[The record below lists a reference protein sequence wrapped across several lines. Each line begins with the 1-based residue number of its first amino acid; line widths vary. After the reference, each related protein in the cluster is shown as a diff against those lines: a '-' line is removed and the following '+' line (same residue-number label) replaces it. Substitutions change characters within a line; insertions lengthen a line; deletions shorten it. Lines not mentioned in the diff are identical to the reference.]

1 MKFKALAFAFCAMN
15 LAAQDLS
22 ELYAKASE
30 YEARGDYKNAMIYYK
45 KIAAA
50 SLAESGEKSR
60 RNSAKNSTSSAE
72 NRAAYDDTAV
82 LSSAP
87 PRNSFAQN
95 SAAPKP
101 VEPNSTS
108 SNFADT
114 GSAASGSASNLA
126 SSNSA
131 SLSQNSTMSS
141 SAMQDERNFLAQNS
155 APQGEQNGRNFGFLG
170 LKYYE
175 PIYMLFTHDFS
186 KKPDRKADELHFEFS
201 FERPI
206 TYDALGLGEK
216 ISFAYAQN
224 SWWQITQDSAPF
236 RESNYRPELYVS
248 APVPFADELKIGAMH
263 ESNGKGGE
271 ESRSWNRLYVQSTW
285 SAGGF
290 SITPRAWYAFW
301 LDRTNEDIADYMGY
315 GDLRASYTFG
325 KQRLSALW
333 RNNLHFDGSNRG
345 AIELNYS
352 FPIFNSG
359 FYGYLRYFN
368 GYGESLADYKRSV
381 NKIGI
386 GLSFVEF

>member
-1 MKFKALAFAFCAMN
+1 MKFKALALALCALS
-15 LAAQDLS
+15 LAAQDLT
-22 ELYAKASE
+22 ELYAKAGE
-30 YEARGDYKNAMIYYK
+30 YEAKGDYKNAMIYYK

-50 SLAESGEKSR
+50 SLSKRGEKSR

-87 PRNSFAQN
+87 PRNSVAQN
-95 SAAPKP
+95 SAMA
-101 VEPNSTS
+101 ESSALNSAA
-108 SNFADT
+108 SNFADA

-126 SSNSA
+126 SSNSD
-131 SLSQNSTMSS
+131 SLSQNS
-141 SAMQDERNFLAQNS
+141 A

-206 TYDALGLGEK
+206 AYDVLGLGEK

-271 ESRSWNRLYVQSTW
+271 ESRSWNRLYAQSTW
-285 SAGGF
+285 SADGF

-381 NKIGI
+381 NKIGV

>member
-1 MKFKALAFAFCAMN
+1 
-15 LAAQDLS
+15 
-22 ELYAKASE
+22 
-30 YEARGDYKNAMIYYK
+30 
-45 KIAAA
+45 
-50 SLAESGEKSR
+50 
-60 RNSAKNSTSSAE
+60 
-72 NRAAYDDTAV
+72 
-82 LSSAP
+82 
-87 PRNSFAQN
+87 
-95 SAAPKP
+95 
-101 VEPNSTS
+101 
-108 SNFADT
+108 
-114 GSAASGSASNLA
+114 
-126 SSNSA
+126 
-131 SLSQNSTMSS
+131 
-141 SAMQDERNFLAQNS
+141 
-155 APQGEQNGRNFGFLG
+155 
-170 LKYYE
+170 
-175 PIYMLFTHDFS
+175 MLFTHDFS

-216 ISFAYAQN
+216 FSFAYTQN

-248 APVPFADELKIGAMH
+248 APVPFADELKIGALH
-263 ESNGKGGE
+263 ESNGKGGA
-271 ESRSWNRLYVQSTW
+271 ESRSWNKAYVQSTW

>member
-1 MKFKALAFAFCAMN
+1 MKFKALALALCAMS

-22 ELYAKASE
+22 ELYAKAGE
-30 YEARGDYKNAMIYYK
+30 YEAKGDYKNAMIYYK

-50 SLAESGEKSR
+50 SLADKGDKPR
-60 RNSAKNSTSSAE
+60 RKVAGNSTSSAE
-72 NRAAYDDTAV
+72 NRTPHDDTAV
-82 LSSAP
+82 LSSVVP
-87 PRNSFAQN
+87 QNSLAQN
-95 SAAPKP
+95 SAMA
-101 VEPNSTS
+101 ESSALNSAA
-108 SNFADT
+108 SNFADAD
-114 GSAASGSASNLA
+114 SAASSSASNLA
-126 SSNSA
+126 SNSA
-131 SLSQNSTMSS
+131 SLSQNS
-141 SAMQDERNFLAQNS
+141 AAPDS
-155 APQGEQNGRNFGFLG
+155 APQDEQNGRNFGFLG

-206 TYDALGLGEK
+206 AYDALGLGEK

-271 ESRSWNRLYVQSTW
+271 ESRSWNRLYAQSTW
-285 SAGGF
+285 SADGF

>member
-1 MKFKALAFAFCAMN
+1 MKFKALALALCAMS
-15 LAAQDLS
+15 LAAQDLT
-22 ELYAKASE
+22 ELYAKAGE
-30 YEARGDYKNAMIYYK
+30 YETKGDYKNAMIYYK

-50 SLAESGEKSR
+50 SLADKGDKPR
-60 RNSAKNSTSSAE
+60 RKVAENSTSSAE
-72 NRAAYDDTAV
+72 NRASHDDAAV
-82 LSSAP
+82 LRSATPQNSLAQNSVMARSSAP
-87 PRNSFAQN
+87 N
-95 SAAPKP
+95 SAA
-101 VEPNSTS
+101 
-108 SNFADT
+108 SNFSDA
-114 GSAASGSASNLA
+114 GSAASGFASNLA
-126 SSNSA
+126 SNSA
-131 SLSQNSTMSS
+131 SLSQNSAAPDST
-141 SAMQDERNFLAQNS
+141 
-155 APQGEQNGRNFGFLG
+155 PQGEQNGRNFGFLG

-206 TYDALGLGEK
+206 TYDALGLEEK

-271 ESRSWNRLYVQSTW
+271 ESRSWNRLYAQSTW
-285 SAGGF
+285 SADGF

-359 FYGYLRYFN
+359 FYGYLRYFG

>member
-1 MKFKALAFAFCAMN
+1 MKYKILMLATCTLS
-15 LAAQDLS
+15 LAAQDPS
-22 ELYAKASE
+22 ELYAKAKE
-30 YEARGDYKNAMIYYK
+30 YEAAGDYKNAMIYYK
-45 KIAAA
+45 KIATA
-50 SLAESGEKSR
+50 SLEQGPHAGQNSTPRGSAERDLAAQNSTALSQNSTTSSSTAQDE
-60 RNSAKNSTSSAE
+60 RNS
-72 NRAAYDDTAV
+72 
-82 LSSAP
+82 L
-87 PRNSFAQN
+87 AQN
-95 SAAPKP
+95 SAA
-101 VEPNSTS
+101 
-108 SNFADT
+108 
-114 GSAASGSASNLA
+114 
-126 SSNSA
+126 
-131 SLSQNSTMSS
+131 
-141 SAMQDERNFLAQNS
+141 
-155 APQGEQNGRNFGFLG
+155 QGEQNSENSKNLGILG

-216 ISFAYAQN
+216 FSFAYTQN

-248 APVPFADELKIGAMH
+248 APVPFADELKIGALH
-263 ESNGKGGE
+263 ESNGKGGA
-271 ESRSWNRLYVQSTW
+271 ESRSWNKAYVQSTW
-285 SAGGF
+285 SSGGF

-381 NKIGI
+381 NKIGA

>member
-1 MKFKALAFAFCAMN
+1 MKFKALAFALCAIS

-30 YEARGDYKNAMIYYK
+30 YEAKGDYKNAMIYYK

-50 SLAESGEKSR
+50 SLAESGEKSH

-72 NRAAYDDTAV
+72 NRALHDDTAV

-87 PRNSFAQN
+87 PRNSVAQN

-101 VEPNSTS
+101 VAPNSTS

-114 GSAASGSASNLA
+114 NSVAPGSASNLA

-131 SLSQNSTMSS
+131 SLSRDST
-141 SAMQDERNFLAQNS
+141 ALDS

-271 ESRSWNRLYVQSTW
+271 ESRSWNRLYAQSTW
-285 SAGGF
+285 SADGF

>member
-1 MKFKALAFAFCAMN
+1 MKFKALALALCALS

-22 ELYAKASE
+22 ELYAKAGE
-30 YEARGDYKNAMIYYK
+30 YEAKGDYKNAMIYYK

-50 SLAESGEKSR
+50 SLTERGEKSR
-60 RNSAKNSTSSAE
+60 RKVAENSTSSAE
-72 NRAAYDDTAV
+72 NRALHDDTAV
-82 LSSAP
+82 LSSAVP
-87 PRNSFAQN
+87 QNSLVQN
-95 SAAPKP
+95 SAMARSSG
-101 VEPNSTS
+101 PNS
-108 SNFADT
+108 
-114 GSAASGSASNLA
+114 AAL
-126 SSNSA
+126 
-131 SLSQNSTMSS
+131 
-141 SAMQDERNFLAQNS
+141 NS

-206 TYDALGLGEK
+206 AYDVLGFGEK

-248 APVPFADELKIGAMH
+248 APVPFADEIKIGAMH

-271 ESRSWNRLYVQSTW
+271 ESRSWNRLYAQSTW

-290 SITPRAWYAFW
+290 SITPKAWYAFW
-301 LDRTNEDIADYMGY
+301 LDRTNEDIADYLGY

>member
-1 MKFKALAFAFCAMN
+1 MKFKALALALCALS
-15 LAAQDLS
+15 LAAQDLT
-22 ELYAKASE
+22 ELYAKAGE
-30 YEARGDYKNAMIYYK
+30 YEAKGDYKNAMIYYK

-50 SLAESGEKSR
+50 SLADKGDKPR
-60 RNSAKNSTSSAE
+60 RKVAENSTSSAE
-72 NRAAYDDTAV
+72 NRASHDDTTV
-82 LSSAP
+82 LRPAA
-87 PRNSFAQN
+87 AQN
-95 SAAPKP
+95 S
-101 VEPNSTS
+101 
-108 SNFADT
+108 
-114 GSAASGSASNLA
+114 
-126 SSNSA
+126 
-131 SLSQNSTMSS
+131 
-141 SAMQDERNFLAQNS
+141 LAQNS
-155 APQGEQNGRNFGFLG
+155 AMARSSALNSAASNFADAGSAESGSAPNLVSSNSNSISQNSAALNSAPQSEQNGQNFGFLG

-206 TYDALGLGEK
+206 TYDALGFGEK

-271 ESRSWNRLYVQSTW
+271 ESRSWNRLYAQSTW
-285 SAGGF
+285 SADGF
-290 SITPRAWYAFW
+290 SITPRVWYAFW

>member
-1 MKFKALAFAFCAMN
+1 MKFKALAFALCAIS

-30 YEARGDYKNAMIYYK
+30 YEAKGDYKNAMIYYK
-45 KIAAA
+45 KIAEA
-50 SLAESGEKSR
+50 SLADKGDKPR
-60 RNSAKNSTSSAE
+60 RKVAENSTSSAE
-72 NRAAYDDTAV
+72 TRAAHGDTAV

-87 PRNSFAQN
+87 SQNSVAKN
-95 SAAPKP
+95 SAA
-101 VEPNSTS
+101 PNSTS
-108 SNFADT
+108 SNFADA

-131 SLSQNSTMSS
+131 SLSQNS
-141 SAMQDERNFLAQNS
+141 AALDS
-155 APQGEQNGRNFGFLG
+155 APQGDQNGRNFGFLG

-271 ESRSWNRLYVQSTW
+271 ESRSWNRLYAQSTW
-285 SAGGF
+285 SADGF

-301 LDRTNEDIADYMGY
+301 LDRTNEDVADYMGY

>member
-1 MKFKALAFAFCAMN
+1 MKFKALALALCAMS

-22 ELYAKASE
+22 ELYAKAGE
-30 YEARGDYKNAMIYYK
+30 YETKGDYKNAMIYYK

-50 SLAESGEKSR
+50 SLADKGDKPR
-60 RNSAKNSTSSAE
+60 RKVAENSTSSAE
-72 NRAAYDDTAV
+72 NRASHDDSAV
-82 LSSAP
+82 LHSVKP
-87 PRNSFAQN
+87 QN
-95 SAAPKP
+95 SVAAEPIA
-101 VEPNSTS
+101 PNS
-108 SNFADT
+108 A
-114 GSAASGSASNLA
+114 ASNLA
-126 SSNSA
+126 SNSA
-131 SLSQNSTMSS
+131 SLSQNSASLDST
-141 SAMQDERNFLAQNS
+141 
-155 APQGEQNGRNFGFLG
+155 PQGEQNGRNFGFFG

-271 ESRSWNRLYVQSTW
+271 ESRSWNRLYAQSTW
-285 SAGGF
+285 SADGF

>member
-1 MKFKALAFAFCAMN
+1 MKFKALAFAFCAMG

-30 YEARGDYKNAMIYYK
+30 YEAKGDYKNAMIYYK

-50 SLAESGEKSR
+50 SLADKGDKPR
-60 RNSAKNSTSSAE
+60 RKVAENSTSSAE
-72 NRAAYDDTAV
+72 NRAPHNDTAV

-87 PRNSFAQN
+87 PQN

-101 VEPNSTS
+101 AAQNSTS

-114 GSAASGSASNLA
+114 GSAVSGSASNLA

-131 SLSQNSTMSS
+131 SLSQNSTAS
-141 SAMQDERNFLAQNS
+141 NS

-248 APVPFADELKIGAMH
+248 TPVPFADELKIGAMH

-271 ESRSWNRLYVQSTW
+271 ESRSWNRLYAQSTW
-285 SAGGF
+285 SADGF
-290 SITPRAWYAFW
+290 SITPRAWYEFW

>member
-1 MKFKALAFAFCAMN
+1 MKFKALALALCAMS
-15 LAAQDLS
+15 LAAQDLT
-22 ELYAKASE
+22 ELYAKAGE
-30 YEARGDYKNAMIYYK
+30 YEAKGDYKNAMIYYK

-50 SLAESGEKSR
+50 SLADKGDKPR
-60 RNSAKNSTSSAE
+60 RKVAENSTSSAE
-72 NRAAYDDTAV
+72 NRTLHGDTAV
-82 LSSAP
+82 LNSAESQ
-87 PRNSFAQN
+87 NSVAQN

-101 VEPNSTS
+101 VAPNSAS
-108 SNFADT
+108 SNFADA
-114 GSAASGSASNLA
+114 GSVASGFASNLA

-131 SLSQNSTMSS
+131 SLSQNSASP
-141 SAMQDERNFLAQNS
+141 DS
-155 APQGEQNGRNFGFLG
+155 APQGDQNGRNFGFLG

-206 TYDALGLGEK
+206 AYDALGLGEK

-271 ESRSWNRLYVQSTW
+271 ESRSWNRLYAQSTW
-285 SAGGF
+285 SSDGF

>member
-1 MKFKALAFAFCAMN
+1 MKFKALALALCAMS
-15 LAAQDLS
+15 LTAQDLS
-22 ELYAKASE
+22 ELYAKAGE
-30 YEARGDYKNAMIYYK
+30 YEAKGDYKNAMIYYK

-50 SLAESGEKSR
+50 RLADKGDKPR
-60 RNSAKNSTSSAE
+60 RKVAENSTSSAE
-72 NRAAYDDTAV
+72 NRASHDDTTV
-82 LSSAP
+82 LRSATP
-87 PRNSFAQN
+87 QNSLAQN
-95 SAAPKP
+95 SAAAEP
-101 VEPNSTS
+101 VALDSAA
-108 SNFADT
+108 SNFADA
-114 GSAASGSASNLA
+114 GSATSSSTSNLT

-131 SLSQNSTMSS
+131 SLSQNS
-141 SAMQDERNFLAQNS
+141 A

-206 TYDALGLGEK
+206 TYDALGFGEK

-271 ESRSWNRLYVQSTW
+271 ESRSWNRLYTQSTW
-285 SAGGF
+285 SADGF

>member
-1 MKFKALAFAFCAMN
+1 MKFKALALALCAMS

-22 ELYAKASE
+22 ELYAKAGE
-30 YEARGDYKNAMIYYK
+30 YEAKGDYKNAMIYYK

-50 SLAESGEKSR
+50 SLAERGDKPR
-60 RNSAKNSTSSAE
+60 RKVAENSTSSAE
-72 NRAAYDDTAV
+72 NRASHDDVAV
-82 LSSAP
+82 LSSAMP
-87 PRNSFAQN
+87 QNSFAQN
-95 SAAPKP
+95 SVMAESSA
-101 VEPNSTS
+101 PNSIS
-108 SNFADT
+108 SNFADA

-131 SLSQNSTMSS
+131 SLSQNSTALDST
-141 SAMQDERNFLAQNS
+141 
-155 APQGEQNGRNFGFLG
+155 PQGDQNGRNFGFLG

-206 TYDALGLGEK
+206 AYDALGLGEK

-271 ESRSWNRLYVQSTW
+271 ESRSWNRLYAQSTW
-285 SAGGF
+285 SSDGF
-290 SITPRAWYAFW
+290 SITPRVWYAFW

>member
-1 MKFKALAFAFCAMN
+1 MKFKALALALCALS

-22 ELYAKASE
+22 ELYAKAGE
-30 YEARGDYKNAMIYYK
+30 YEAKGDYKNAMIYYK

-50 SLAESGEKSR
+50 SLADKGDKPR
-60 RNSAKNSTSSAE
+60 RKVAENSTSSAE
-72 NRAAYDDTAV
+72 NRASHDDAAV
-82 LSSAP
+82 LRPAELQ
-87 PRNSFAQN
+87 NSLAQN

-108 SNFADT
+108 SNFADA
-114 GSAASGSASNLA
+114 GSAASVSASNLI

-131 SLSQNSTMSS
+131 SISQNSTAS
-141 SAMQDERNFLAQNS
+141 NS
-155 APQGEQNGRNFGFLG
+155 APQDEQNGRNFGFLG

-206 TYDALGLGEK
+206 AYDVLGLGEK

-271 ESRSWNRLYVQSTW
+271 ESRSWNRLYAQSTW
-285 SAGGF
+285 SADGF

>member
-1 MKFKALAFAFCAMN
+1 MKFKALAFALCAIS

-30 YEARGDYKNAMIYYK
+30 YEAKGDYKNAMIYYK

-50 SLAESGEKSR
+50 SLAESGEKSH

-72 NRAAYDDTAV
+72 NRALHDDTAV

-87 PRNSFAQN
+87 PRNSVAQN

-101 VEPNSTS
+101 VAPNSTS

-114 GSAASGSASNLA
+114 NSVAPGSASNLA

-131 SLSQNSTMSS
+131 SLSRDST
-141 SAMQDERNFLAQNS
+141 ALDS

-206 TYDALGLGEK
+206 AYDALGLGEK

-271 ESRSWNRLYVQSTW
+271 ESRSWNRLYAQSTW
-285 SAGGF
+285 SADGF

>member
-1 MKFKALAFAFCAMN
+1 MKFKALALALCAMS

-22 ELYAKASE
+22 ELYAKASK
-30 YEARGDYKNAMIYYK
+30 YEAKGDYKNAMIYYK

-50 SLAESGEKSR
+50 SLADKGDKPR
-60 RNSAKNSTSSAE
+60 RKVAENSTSSVE
-72 NRAAYDDTAV
+72 NRASHDDAAV
-82 LSSAP
+82 LNSAVP
-87 PRNSFAQN
+87 QNSLAQN
-95 SAAPKP
+95 SAM
-101 VEPNSTS
+101 VESSALNSAA
-108 SNFADT
+108 SNFADA
-114 GSAASGSASNLA
+114 GSAASSSASNLA

-131 SLSQNSTMSS
+131 SLSQNSTAS
-141 SAMQDERNFLAQNS
+141 NS
-155 APQGEQNGRNFGFLG
+155 APQGEQNGLNFGFLG

-248 APVPFADELKIGAMH
+248 APVLFADELKIGALH
-263 ESNGKGGE
+263 ESNGKGGV
-271 ESRSWNRLYVQSTW
+271 ESRSWNKAYVQSTW

>member
-1 MKFKALAFAFCAMN
+1 MKFKALALALCAMS
-15 LAAQDLS
+15 LAAQDLT
-22 ELYAKASE
+22 ELYAKAGE

-50 SLAESGEKSR
+50 SLAERGEKSR
-60 RNSAKNSTSSAE
+60 QRVAENSTSSAE
-72 NRAAYDDTAV
+72 NRASHDDAAV
-82 LSSAP
+82 LRSATP
-87 PRNSFAQN
+87 QNSLAQN
-95 SAAPKP
+95 SAPAKP
-101 VEPNSTS
+101 V
-108 SNFADT
+108 ALD
-114 GSAASGSASNLA
+114 SAASNFSDAGSATSSSTSNLT

-131 SLSQNSTMSS
+131 SLSQNS
-141 SAMQDERNFLAQNS
+141 A

-206 TYDALGLGEK
+206 TYDALGFGEK

-271 ESRSWNRLYVQSTW
+271 ESRSWNRLYAQSTW
-285 SAGGF
+285 SVDGF
-290 SITPRAWYAFW
+290 SITPRVWYAFW

>member
-1 MKFKALAFAFCAMN
+1 MKFKALALALCAMS

-22 ELYAKASE
+22 ELYAKAGE

-50 SLAESGEKSR
+50 SLADKGDKPR
-60 RNSAKNSTSSAE
+60 RKVAENSTSSAE
-72 NRAAYDDTAV
+72 NLASHDDVAV
-82 LSSAP
+82 LRSAMP
-87 PRNSFAQN
+87 QNSLAQN
-95 SAAPKP
+95 SAMA
-101 VEPNSTS
+101 ESSALNSAA
-108 SNFADT
+108 SNFADA
-114 GSAASGSASNLA
+114 GSAASSSASNLA
-126 SSNSA
+126 SNSA
-131 SLSQNSTMSS
+131 SLSQNSTAS
-141 SAMQDERNFLAQNS
+141 NS

-206 TYDALGLGEK
+206 AYDVLGLGEK

-271 ESRSWNRLYVQSTW
+271 ESRSWNRLYAQSTW
-285 SAGGF
+285 SADGF

>member
-1 MKFKALAFAFCAMN
+1 MKFKALALALCAMS

-22 ELYAKASE
+22 ELYAKAGE
-30 YEARGDYKNAMIYYK
+30 YEAKGDYKNAMIYYK

-60 RNSAKNSTSSAE
+60 RNSAENSIASAE
-72 NRAAYDDTAV
+72 NRTLHGDTAV
-82 LSSAP
+82 LNSAESQ
-87 PRNSFAQN
+87 NSVAQN

-101 VEPNSTS
+101 VAPNSAS
-108 SNFADT
+108 SNFADA
-114 GSAASGSASNLA
+114 GSVASGFASNLA

-131 SLSQNSTMSS
+131 SLSQNSASP
-141 SAMQDERNFLAQNS
+141 DS
-155 APQGEQNGRNFGFLG
+155 APQGDQNGRNFGFLG

-271 ESRSWNRLYVQSTW
+271 ESRSWNRLYAQSTW
-285 SAGGF
+285 SADGF

-359 FYGYLRYFN
+359 FYGYLRYLN

>member
-1 MKFKALAFAFCAMN
+1 MKFKALAFALCAMS

-22 ELYAKASE
+22 DLYAKASE
-30 YEARGDYKNAMIYYK
+30 YEAKGDYKNAMIYYK

-50 SLAESGEKSR
+50 SLAERGEKSR
-60 RNSAKNSTSSAE
+60 RNSVKNSTSSAE
-72 NRAAYDDTAV
+72 NRAAHDDTAV
-82 LSSAP
+82 LHSAKP
-87 PRNSFAQN
+87 QNSLVQN
-95 SAAPKP
+95 SAAAEP
-101 VEPNSTS
+101 VALDSAA
-108 SNFADT
+108 SNFSDA
-114 GSAASGSASNLA
+114 GSDASGSASN
-126 SSNSA
+126 SKSI
-131 SLSQNSTMSS
+131 SQNS
-141 SAMQDERNFLAQNS
+141 AAPDS

-186 KKPDRKADELHFEFS
+186 KKSDRKADELHFEFS

-271 ESRSWNRLYVQSTW
+271 ESRSWNRLYAQSTW
-285 SAGGF
+285 SADGF

>member
-1 MKFKALAFAFCAMN
+1 MKFKALALALCAMS
-15 LAAQDLS
+15 LAAQDLT
-22 ELYAKASE
+22 ELYAKAGE
-30 YEARGDYKNAMIYYK
+30 YEAKGDYKNAMIYYK

-50 SLAESGEKSR
+50 SLADKGDKPR
-60 RNSAKNSTSSAE
+60 RKVTENFTSSAE
-72 NRAAYDDTAV
+72 NRAPHDDTTV
-82 LSSAP
+82 LHSAKP
-87 PRNSFAQN
+87 QNSLAQN
-95 SAAPKP
+95 SAMA
-101 VEPNSTS
+101 ESSALNSAA
-108 SNFADT
+108 SNFADV
-114 GSAASGSASNLA
+114 GSAASNSASNLA
-126 SSNSA
+126 SNSA
-131 SLSQNSTMSS
+131 SISQNSTAS
-141 SAMQDERNFLAQNS
+141 NS
-155 APQGEQNGRNFGFLG
+155 APQDEQNGRNFGFLG

-206 TYDALGLGEK
+206 AYDVLGLGEK

-271 ESRSWNRLYVQSTW
+271 ESRSWNRLYAQSTW
-285 SAGGF
+285 SADGF

>member
-1 MKFKALAFAFCAMN
+1 MKFKALAFAFCAMS

-30 YEARGDYKNAMIYYK
+30 YEAKGDYKNAMIYYK

-60 RNSAKNSTSSAE
+60 RKIAENSTSSAE
-72 NRAAYDDTAV
+72 NRAAHDDTAV
-82 LSSAP
+82 LSPAP
-87 PRNSFAQN
+87 PQNSLAQN

-101 VEPNSTS
+101 AAPNSTS
-108 SNFADT
+108 SNFTDAN
-114 GSAASGSASNLA
+114 SAASDSASNLA

-131 SLSQNSTMSS
+131 SLSQNSTAS
-141 SAMQDERNFLAQNS
+141 NS

-263 ESNGKGGE
+263 ESNGKGGA
-271 ESRSWNRLYVQSTW
+271 ESRSWNKAYVQSTW

-368 GYGESLADYKRSV
+368 GYGENLADYKRSV

>member
-1 MKFKALAFAFCAMN
+1 MKFKALALALCAMS
-15 LAAQDLS
+15 LAAQDLI
-22 ELYAKASE
+22 ELYAKAGE
-30 YEARGDYKNAMIYYK
+30 YEAKGDYKNAMIYYK

-60 RNSAKNSTSSAE
+60 QNSAKNSIVSAQT
-72 NRAAYDDTAV
+72 RASHDDTAV
-82 LSSAP
+82 LNSAESQ
-87 PRNSFAQN
+87 NSVAQN
-95 SAAPKP
+95 SATPKP
-101 VEPNSTS
+101 VEPHSTS
-108 SNFADT
+108 SNFADA
-114 GSAASGSASNLA
+114 GSATSGSASNLA

-131 SLSQNSTMSS
+131 SLSQNS
-141 SAMQDERNFLAQNS
+141 LALDS

-206 TYDALGLGEK
+206 AYDALGLGEK

-248 APVPFADELKIGAMH
+248 APVPFADELKLGAMH

-271 ESRSWNRLYVQSTW
+271 ESRSWNRLYAQSTW

>member
-1 MKFKALAFAFCAMN
+1 
-15 LAAQDLS
+15 
-22 ELYAKASE
+22 
-30 YEARGDYKNAMIYYK
+30 
-45 KIAAA
+45 
-50 SLAESGEKSR
+50 
-60 RNSAKNSTSSAE
+60 
-72 NRAAYDDTAV
+72 
-82 LSSAP
+82 
-87 PRNSFAQN
+87 
-95 SAAPKP
+95 
-101 VEPNSTS
+101 
-108 SNFADT
+108 
-114 GSAASGSASNLA
+114 
-126 SSNSA
+126 
-131 SLSQNSTMSS
+131 
-141 SAMQDERNFLAQNS
+141 
-155 APQGEQNGRNFGFLG
+155 
-170 LKYYE
+170 
-175 PIYMLFTHDFS
+175 MLFTHDFS

-216 ISFAYAQN
+216 FSFAYAQN

-271 ESRSWNRLYVQSTW
+271 ESRSWNRLYAQSTW
-285 SAGGF
+285 SADGF
-290 SITPRAWYAFW
+290 SITPRVWYAFW

>member
-1 MKFKALAFAFCAMN
+1 
-15 LAAQDLS
+15 
-22 ELYAKASE
+22 
-30 YEARGDYKNAMIYYK
+30 
-45 KIAAA
+45 
-50 SLAESGEKSR
+50 
-60 RNSAKNSTSSAE
+60 
-72 NRAAYDDTAV
+72 
-82 LSSAP
+82 
-87 PRNSFAQN
+87 
-95 SAAPKP
+95 
-101 VEPNSTS
+101 
-108 SNFADT
+108 
-114 GSAASGSASNLA
+114 
-126 SSNSA
+126 
-131 SLSQNSTMSS
+131 
-141 SAMQDERNFLAQNS
+141 
-155 APQGEQNGRNFGFLG
+155 
-170 LKYYE
+170 
-175 PIYMLFTHDFS
+175 MLFTHDFS

-206 TYDALGLGEK
+206 AYDALGLGEK

-248 APVPFADELKIGAMH
+248 APVPFADELKLGAMH

-271 ESRSWNRLYVQSTW
+271 ESRSWNRLYAQSTW

-290 SITPRAWYAFW
+290 SITPRAWYAFG

-333 RNNLHFDGSNRG
+333 RNTLHFDGSNRG

-359 FYGYLRYFN
+359 FYGYLRYFG

-381 NKIGI
+381 NKIGA

>member
-1 MKFKALAFAFCAMN
+1 MRFKALALVLCAMS
-15 LAAQDLS
+15 LAAQDLT
-22 ELYAKASE
+22 ELYAKAGE
-30 YEARGDYKNAMIYYK
+30 YEAKGDYKNAMIYYK

-50 SLAESGEKSR
+50 SLAERGEKSR
-60 RNSAKNSTSSAE
+60 RRVAENSTSSAK
-72 NRAAYDDTAV
+72 NRASHDDAAV
-82 LSSAP
+82 LNSAVP
-87 PRNSFAQN
+87 QNSLAQN
-95 SAAPKP
+95 SAMA
-101 VEPNSTS
+101 ESGALNSAA
-108 SNFADT
+108 SNLSDA
-114 GSAASGSASNLA
+114 GSAASDSASNLA
-126 SSNSA
+126 SYNSDSIPQNSAASNSA
-131 SLSQNSTMSS
+131 S
-141 SAMQDERNFLAQNS
+141 
-155 APQGEQNGRNFGFLG
+155 QGEQNGRNFGFLG

-206 TYDALGLGEK
+206 AYDALGLGEK

-271 ESRSWNRLYVQSTW
+271 ESRSWNRLYAQSTW
-285 SAGGF
+285 SSDGF

-386 GLSFVEF
+386 GRSFIEF

>member
-1 MKFKALAFAFCAMN
+1 MKFKALTLALCATS
-15 LAAQDLS
+15 LAAQDLT
-22 ELYAKASE
+22 ELYAKAGE
-30 YEARGDYKNAMIYYK
+30 YEAKGDYKNAMIYYK

-50 SLAESGEKSR
+50 SLADKGDKPR
-60 RNSAKNSTSSAE
+60 RKVAENSTSSAE
-72 NRAAYDDTAV
+72 NRASHDDAAV
-82 LSSAP
+82 LNSAVP
-87 PRNSFAQN
+87 QNSLAQN
-95 SAAPKP
+95 SAMAKSSAL
-101 VEPNSTS
+101 NSAA
-108 SNFADT
+108 SNFADA

-131 SLSQNSTMSS
+131 SLSQNSTAS
-141 SAMQDERNFLAQNS
+141 NS
-155 APQGEQNGRNFGFLG
+155 APQGEQNSRNFGFLG

-175 PIYMLFTHDFS
+175 PIYMLFTRDFS

-206 TYDALGLGEK
+206 TYDALGFGEK

-224 SWWQITQDSAPF
+224 SWWQITKDSAPF

-248 APVPFADELKIGAMH
+248 TPVPFADELKIGAMH

-271 ESRSWNRLYVQSTW
+271 ESRSWNRLYAQSTW
-285 SAGGF
+285 SADGF

>member
-1 MKFKALAFAFCAMN
+1 MKFKALAFAFCAMS

-30 YEARGDYKNAMIYYK
+30 YEAKGDYKNAMIYYK

-60 RNSAKNSTSSAE
+60 QNSAKNSIVSAQT
-72 NRAAYDDTAV
+72 RASHNDTAV
-82 LSSAP
+82 LNSAESQ
-87 PRNSFAQN
+87 NSVAQN

-101 VEPNSTS
+101 VEPHSTS
-108 SNFADT
+108 SNFADA
-114 GSAASGSASNLA
+114 GSAASGSASNLE

-131 SLSQNSTMSS
+131 SLSQNSTAS
-141 SAMQDERNFLAQNS
+141 NS
-155 APQGEQNGRNFGFLG
+155 VPQGEQNGRNFGFLG

-216 ISFAYAQN
+216 ISFSYAQN

-236 RESNYRPELYVS
+236 RESNYRPELYIS
-248 APVPFADELKIGAMH
+248 APVPFADELKLGAMH

-271 ESRSWNRLYVQSTW
+271 ESRSWNRLYAQSTW
-285 SAGGF
+285 SADGF

>member
-1 MKFKALAFAFCAMN
+1 MKFKALALALCAMS

-22 ELYAKASE
+22 ELYAKASK
-30 YEARGDYKNAMIYYK
+30 YEAKGDYKNAMIYYK

-60 RNSAKNSTSSAE
+60 RKVAETSTSSAE
-72 NRAAYDDTAV
+72 NRTLHDDTAV
-82 LSSAP
+82 LSSVP
-87 PRNSFAQN
+87 PRNSVAQN
-95 SAAPKP
+95 SAALKP
-101 VEPNSTS
+101 VAPNSTS
-108 SNFADT
+108 SNFTDA
-114 GSAASGSASNLA
+114 GSAASDSASNLE

-131 SLSQNSTMSS
+131 SLSQNSAALD
-141 SAMQDERNFLAQNS
+141 SAS
-155 APQGEQNGRNFGFLG
+155 QGEQNGRNFGFLG

-206 TYDALGLGEK
+206 TYDALGFGDK

-271 ESRSWNRLYVQSTW
+271 ESRSWNRLYAQSTW
-285 SAGGF
+285 SADGF
-290 SITPRAWYAFW
+290 SITPRVWYAFW

>member
-1 MKFKALAFAFCAMN
+1 MKFKALALALCALS

-22 ELYAKASE
+22 ELYAKAGE
-30 YEARGDYKNAMIYYK
+30 YEAKGDYKNAMIYYK

-50 SLAESGEKSR
+50 SLAERGEKSR
-60 RNSAKNSTSSAE
+60 RKVTENSTSSAE
-72 NRAAYDDTAV
+72 NSASHDDVAI
-82 LSSAP
+82 SSGAT
-87 PRNSFAQN
+87 AQN
-95 SAAPKP
+95 SAPAKP
-101 VEPNSTS
+101 VALDSTASNSIKA
-108 SNFADT
+108 N
-114 GSAASGSASNLA
+114 SATSGSASNLA
-126 SSNSA
+126 SNSA
-131 SLSQNSTMSS
+131 SLSQNS
-141 SAMQDERNFLAQNS
+141 AAPNA

-186 KKPDRKADELHFEFS
+186 KKPDRKADELYFEFS

-271 ESRSWNRLYVQSTW
+271 ESRSWNKAYVQSTW
-285 SAGGF
+285 SADGF

>member
-1 MKFKALAFAFCAMN
+1 MRFKALALALCAMS

-22 ELYAKASE
+22 ELYAKAGE
-30 YEARGDYKNAMIYYK
+30 YEAKGDYKNAMIYYK

-60 RNSAKNSTSSAE
+60 RKVAENSTSSAE
-72 NRAAYDDTAV
+72 NRASHDYTAV

-87 PRNSFAQN
+87 PQN
-95 SAAPKP
+95 SVAKNSAM
-101 VEPNSTS
+101 VESSAPNSTS
-108 SNFADT
+108 SNFADA
-114 GSAASGSASNLA
+114 GSAASGSASNFA

-131 SLSQNSTMSS
+131 SLSQNSTAS
-141 SAMQDERNFLAQNS
+141 NS

-248 APVPFADELKIGAMH
+248 APVPFADELKLGAMH

-271 ESRSWNRLYVQSTW
+271 ESRSWNRLYAQSTW
-285 SAGGF
+285 SADGF

>member
-1 MKFKALAFAFCAMN
+1 MKFKALALALCAMS
-15 LAAQDLS
+15 LAAQDLT
-22 ELYAKASE
+22 ELYAKAGE
-30 YEARGDYKNAMIYYK
+30 YEAKGDYKNAMIYYK

-50 SLAESGEKSR
+50 SLADKGDKPR
-60 RNSAKNSTSSAE
+60 RKVAENSTSSAE
-72 NRAAYDDTAV
+72 NRASHDDVAV
-82 LSSAP
+82 LHSAKP
-87 PRNSFAQN
+87 QN
-95 SAAPKP
+95 SAAA
-101 VEPNSTS
+101 EPI
-108 SNFADT
+108 ALD
-114 GSAASGSASNLA
+114 SAASNLA

-131 SLSQNSTMSS
+131 SLSQNSTAS
-141 SAMQDERNFLAQNS
+141 NS
-155 APQGEQNGRNFGFLG
+155 ASQGEQNGRNFGFLG

-206 TYDALGLGEK
+206 AYDALGLGEK

-271 ESRSWNRLYVQSTW
+271 ESRSWNRLYAQSTW
-285 SAGGF
+285 SSDGF

>member
-1 MKFKALAFAFCAMN
+1 MKFKALALALCAMS

-22 ELYAKASE
+22 ELYAKAGE
-30 YEARGDYKNAMIYYK
+30 YEAKGDYKNAMIYYK

-50 SLAESGEKSR
+50 SLADKGDKPR

-72 NRAAYDDTAV
+72 NRASHDDTAV
-82 LSSAP
+82 LNSAESQ
-87 PRNSFAQN
+87 NSVAQN

-101 VEPNSTS
+101 VEPHSTS
-108 SNFADT
+108 SNFADA

-131 SLSQNSTMSS
+131 SLSQNST
-141 SAMQDERNFLAQNS
+141 ALDS
-155 APQGEQNGRNFGFLG
+155 APQGDQNGRNFGFLG

-206 TYDALGLGEK
+206 TYDALGFGEK

-271 ESRSWNRLYVQSTW
+271 ESRSWNRLYTQSTW
-285 SAGGF
+285 SADGF

>member
-1 MKFKALAFAFCAMN
+1 MKFKALAFAFCAMS

-30 YEARGDYKNAMIYYK
+30 YEVNGDYKNAMIYYK

-72 NRAAYDDTAV
+72 NRASHDDTAV
-82 LSSAP
+82 LRP
-87 PRNSFAQN
+87 TEPQNSLAQN

-101 VEPNSTS
+101 ATPNYTS

-114 GSAASGSASNLA
+114 GPAASDSASNLE

-131 SLSQNSTMSS
+131 SLSQNST
-141 SAMQDERNFLAQNS
+141 ALDS
-155 APQGEQNGRNFGFLG
+155 APQSEQNGRNFGFLG

-206 TYDALGLGEK
+206 AYDALGLGEK

-271 ESRSWNRLYVQSTW
+271 ESRSWNRLYAQSMW

-333 RNNLHFDGSNRG
+333 RNNLHFDSSNRG

>member
-1 MKFKALAFAFCAMN
+1 MRFEALALALCAMS
-15 LAAQDLS
+15 LAAQDLT
-22 ELYAKASE
+22 ELYAKAGE
-30 YEARGDYKNAMIYYK
+30 YEAKGDYKNAMIYYK

-50 SLAESGEKSR
+50 SLADKGNKPR
-60 RNSAKNSTSSAE
+60 RKVAENSTSSAE
-72 NRAAYDDTAV
+72 NRAPHDDTTV
-82 LSSAP
+82 LHSAKP
-87 PRNSFAQN
+87 QNSLAQN
-95 SAAPKP
+95 SAMA
-101 VEPNSTS
+101 ESSALNSTA
-108 SNFADT
+108 SNFADA
-114 GSAASGSASNLA
+114 GSAASSSASNLA
-126 SSNSA
+126 LSNSA
-131 SLSQNSTMSS
+131 SLSQNS
-141 SAMQDERNFLAQNS
+141 AAPDS

-186 KKPDRKADELHFEFS
+186 KKPDRKANELHFEFS

-206 TYDALGLGEK
+206 TYDALGFGEK

-271 ESRSWNRLYVQSTW
+271 ESRSWNRLYAQSTW
-285 SAGGF
+285 SADGF

>member
-1 MKFKALAFAFCAMN
+1 MKFKALALALCAMS

-30 YEARGDYKNAMIYYK
+30 YEAKGDYKNAMIYYK

-50 SLAESGEKSR
+50 SLADKGDKPRLKVAE
-60 RNSAKNSTSSAE
+60 NSTSSAE
-72 NRAAYDDTAV
+72 NRASHDDTAV
-82 LSSAP
+82 LNSAVP
-87 PRNSFAQN
+87 QNSLAQN
-95 SAAPKP
+95 SAAAEP
-101 VEPNSTS
+101 V
-108 SNFADT
+108 ALD
-114 GSAASGSASNLA
+114 SAASNFSDAGSASNLA

-131 SLSQNSTMSS
+131 SLSQNSAALDSTP
-141 SAMQDERNFLAQNS
+141 QD
-155 APQGEQNGRNFGFLG
+155 EQNGRNFGFLG

-175 PIYMLFTHDFS
+175 PIYMLFTYDFS

-206 TYDALGLGEK
+206 AYDALGLGEK

-271 ESRSWNRLYVQSTW
+271 ESRSWNRLYAQSTW
-285 SAGGF
+285 SADGF

>member
-1 MKFKALAFAFCAMN
+1 MKFKALALALCAMS

-22 ELYAKASE
+22 ELYAKAGE
-30 YEARGDYKNAMIYYK
+30 YEAKGDYKNAMIYYK

-50 SLAESGEKSR
+50 SLADKGDKPR
-60 RNSAKNSTSSAE
+60 RKVAENSTSSAE
-72 NRAAYDDTAV
+72 NLASHDDVAV
-82 LSSAP
+82 LRSAMP
-87 PRNSFAQN
+87 QNSLAQN
-95 SAAPKP
+95 SAMA
-101 VEPNSTS
+101 ESSALNSAA
-108 SNFADT
+108 SNFADA
-114 GSAASGSASNLA
+114 GSAASSSASNLA
-126 SSNSA
+126 SNSA
-131 SLSQNSTMSS
+131 SLSQNSTAS
-141 SAMQDERNFLAQNS
+141 NS

-271 ESRSWNRLYVQSTW
+271 ESRSWNRLYAQSTW
-285 SAGGF
+285 SADGF

>member
-1 MKFKALAFAFCAMN
+1 MKFKALALALCAMS
-15 LAAQDLS
+15 LAAQDLT
-22 ELYAKASE
+22 ELYAKAGE
-30 YEARGDYKNAMIYYK
+30 YEAKGDYKNAMIYYK

-50 SLAESGEKSR
+50 SLAERGEKSR
-60 RNSAKNSTSSAE
+60 RNSTETNSIASAE
-72 NRAAYDDTAV
+72 NRASHDDTAV
-82 LSSAP
+82 LSSAVP
-87 PRNSFAQN
+87 QNSLAQN
-95 SAAPKP
+95 SAMARSSA
-101 VEPNSTS
+101 PNSAV
-108 SNFADT
+108 SNFLDA
-114 GSAASGSASNLA
+114 GSAESGSASNLA

-131 SLSQNSTMSS
+131 SLSQNS
-141 SAMQDERNFLAQNS
+141 AAPDS
-155 APQGEQNGRNFGFLG
+155 APQDEQNGRNFGFLG

-175 PIYMLFTHDFS
+175 PIYMHFTHDFS
-186 KKPDRKADELHFEFS
+186 KKSDRKADELHFEFS

-206 TYDALGLGEK
+206 AYEALGFGEK

-271 ESRSWNRLYVQSTW
+271 ESRSWNRLYAQSTW
-285 SAGGF
+285 SADGF

-359 FYGYLRYFN
+359 FYGYLRYFG